1 MQCPFCNEPD
11 TRVVDSRLAAEG
23 YQVRRRRECGKCGER
38 FTTFESAELVM
49 PLIRKRGG
57 VVQPFDEQKLR
68 RGINHAVAKTRIS
81 ADQVEAAVTHVMH
94 KLRTT
99 GEREVEAS
107 QVGDWV
113 MQELQ
118 DLDHVAYVRFA
129 AVYKNF
135 KDVEEFRREIANL
148 EVEPG
153 PELRRR
159 QLSLIDLESG
169 KK

>member
-1 MQCPFCNEPD
+1 
-11 TRVVDSRLAAEG
+11 
-23 YQVRRRRECGKCGER
+23 
-38 FTTFESAELVM
+38 M

-135 KDVEEFRREIANL
+135 KDVEEFRREIETL
-148 EVEPG
+148 EGEPG

-159 QLSLIDLESG
+159 QLSLIDLESS
-169 KK
+169 KS